1 MTQFGSVPANVTP
14 VASMPLETQLYL
26 SRREAVKLTQE
37 LKQERSQRRKAQKR
51 LKQIESSLTTMEQ
64 LILTDPLRAVE
75 AVRKL
80 KE

>member
-1 MTQFGSVPANVTP
+1 MTQFGSARAGETL
-14 VASMPLETQLYL
+14 VASLPLETQLYL
-26 SRREAVKLTQE
+26 KQQDVLRLTQKLKSE
-37 LKQERSQRRKAQKR
+37 LNQRQKAQKR
-51 LKQIESSLTTMEQ
+51 LKQIESSLMTMEH

>member
-1 MTQFGSVPANVTP
+1 MTQFGSANANVTP
-14 VASMPLETQLYL
+14 VVSLPLETQLYL
-26 SRREAVKLTQE
+26 KQQEVLRLTQE
-37 LKQERSQRRKAQKR
+37 LKSEHNQRRKAQKR
-51 LKQIESSLTTMEQ
+51 LRQIESSLTTMEQ